1 VRTAAWLLVWLAL
14 AIGLLQVLICAVQL
28 FSSSWAA
35 PAVFI
40 LMLLPFLPLILIWE
54 VGLWRRLDPKLPAA
68 AAIFSIAV
76 SVGFY
81 VELFSRMR

>member
-14 AIGLLQVLICAVQL
+14 VGGLLQVLICATQL
-28 FSSSWAA
+28 SSSGWAA
-35 PAVFI
+35 PIVFI
-40 LMLLPFLPLILIWE
+40 LMLLPFLPLILVWE
-54 VGLWRRLDPKLPAA
+54 IGLWRRLDPKVPAA
-68 AAIFSIAV
+68 AAIASIAV

>member
-1 VRTAAWLLVWLAL
+1 VRLAAWVLVWLAL
-14 AIGLLQVLICAVQL
+14 ATGLLQVLICVTQL

-35 PAVFI
+35 PVVFV

-54 VGLWRRLDPKLPAA
+54 VGLWRRLDPKVPAA
-68 AAIFSIAV
+68 AAIASIAV

>member
-1 VRTAAWLLVWLAL
+1 MRTAAWLLVWLAL
-14 AIGLLQVLICAVQL
+14 VIGLLQVLICATQL
-28 FSSSWAA
+28 FSSGWAG
-35 PAVFI
+35 PIVFI

-54 VGLWRRLDPKLPAA
+54 IGLWRRLDPKLPAA
-68 AAIFSIAV
+68 AALVSTAV